1 MPLRPLLN
9 LNQIAIDTAL
19 IGRIPFGIAMYYL
32 ALPLA
37 YEEDRASVV
46 MAHPENGTGLARL
59 REILGMDLVPVRG
72 HPQAIRAM
80 LEQFYSAQDLPQS
93 KILAWSAHPSGI
105 AGVAELAHLFGDAT
119 GKDVSIL
126 SAPEADLEMLL
137 ATAYHEHCSLM
148 VVRPAEGMPSELF
161 SRASSPI
168 LLARNDKRPL
178 RRILMVMRGYSSDE
192 HALDWV
198 IPLIRHTGAE
208 ITLMPILQ
216 APYSQFQQMLNSNGV
231 WREHIQGCL
240 RHISANKIHAR
251 LKLREGEPVQ
261 QIAQEMEEEDYDLLV
276 LTAEGYG
283 QFVRNVLNG
292 VDRSSHNAQCS
303 VLVMKPTCT

>member
-9 LNQIAIDTAL
+9 LNQIAIDAAM
-19 IGRIPFGIAMYYL
+19 IGRIPFGIAIYYL

-37 YEEDRASVV
+37 YEGDRTSIV
-46 MAHPENGTGLARL
+46 MAHPENGIGLARL
-59 REILGMDLVPVRG
+59 REIVGMDLVPVRG
-72 HPQAIRAM
+72 NPEAIRAM
-80 LEQFYSAQDLPQS
+80 LERFHSAQDRPQP

-105 AGVAELAHLFGDAT
+105 AGVAELAHLFGSAT

-126 SAPEADLEMLL
+126 ATPEADLEMLF
-137 ATAYHEHCSLM
+137 ATARQERCSLM
-148 VVRPAEGMPSELF
+148 VVRPAEGMSSELF
-161 SRASSPI
+161 RRALSPI

-178 RRILMVMRGYSSDE
+178 QRILMVMRGFSSDE

-216 APYSQFQQMLNSNGV
+216 APCRQFQQMFNSSGV

-240 RHISANKIHAR
+240 RHISDNNIHAR

-261 QIAQEMEEEDYDLLV
+261 QIAQEMKEGEYDLLV

-283 QFVRNVLNG
+283 QFVRTVLDG
-292 VDRSSHNAQCS
+292 VDQFSHNAPCS